1 MATAPIVDHP
11 DLGPEHFPVSV
22 VLESRPPV
30 HSQWVDEV
38 WSAVGVVVGSRDD
51 GQSGELQLVS
61 DAGGV
66 KRYLS
71 TGLQVALYT
80 DQCESYY
87 HNMMTETPRCYVV
100 AHLDD
105 EETDGRPEPFL
116 VSMSFDEAHAYL
128 EGDDE
133 IYGVDVP
140 PELYRWTEAFVL
152 AHYFP
157 EKKRKRKLKNW
168 KEGEQ

>member
-1 MATAPIVDHP
+1 MAFAEITDHP

-22 VLESRPPV
+22 ILESRPAV
-30 HSQWVDEV
+30 HTRWVDEV
-38 WSAVGVVVGSRDD
+38 WSAVGIVVGSRDD
-51 GQSGELQLVS
+51 TADGEPRLIHE
-61 DAGGV
+61 DGGV
-66 KRYLS
+66 RRYLCS
-71 TGLQVALYT
+71 GLQVALFA
-80 DQCESYY
+80 DECESYY

-100 AHLDD
+100 AHLDE
-105 EETDGRPEPFL
+105 EETEGRPDPFL

-133 IYGVDVP
+133 IYDVDIP

-168 KEGEQ
+168 KEGEH